1 MTAAYTGFPVDLL
14 INHKDECYG
23 INDRATKI
31 QMPAPGEKI
40 KFKNYHKQMQV
51 PFVIYAD
58 FESIIKPYQAAAGD
72 KSEIK
77 SKHQACGFGYQIV
90 RYDGASSNVRIYR
103 GEDAGEQFLK
113 SLHQEVININAI
125 FAKPKPLH
133 MSEKNEKDFQSAT
146 QCWICQ
152 KEFNDEKNPK
162 VRDHCHILGQYR
174 GPAHKICNVKLAIK
188 PWITPI
194 PVVFHNLKGYDSHLI
209 MQQIHKI
216 TGRLSCIPNNT
227 EKYISFSVGQLKFLD
242 SFQFIGSSLAKLVD
256 ATDKDDFKITQNS
269 FNPHPI
275 KKRLYGSMGSENSRP
290 IILRESIDKQKLA
303 YILKHPSQFEFGTD
317 FRNGQ
322 NQLGLLKTYFSML
335 NQNGER
341 LMPYKQRN
349 GFGRYW
355 TAQTFGIQNMS
366 RRIRHT
372 ICRDSMVDIDIK
384 NAHPTL
390 LSWYCHKHGIK
401 CEALDKYIKSR
412 EPMLQDLVNCRHI
425 TRDEAKKFLLAIMNG
440 KQINLQP
447 GDLPWLIGYY
457 AGMRNIIRAVVQ
469 LNPELYDL
477 AKQSKYNHYNLEG
490 STINHLL
497 CGLENK
503 ALMAAF
509 DYLNGKGIEV
519 AVLVFDGLMIYKNDV
534 TNIAGILQ
542 GCSSSVNQVLEG
554 CDIEFTVKEM
564 DEGYDIPSTTRP
576 TNQPVDINLLLQ
588 KGVYPYEYMD
598 SFDRF
603 QETELPPIGKFYSS
617 LSDES
622 ISKNDYQHAQEV
634 WKTFNCENLGDYH
647 DLYLKTD
654 VTLLADV
661 FQTFR
666 RTCMNAYKL
675 DPLNYYTAPGLSWDA
690 LLKYTA
696 IELELLT
703 DYDQHLFIEKGM
715 RGGISMASKRHA
727 KANNPGVPG
736 YDPSEEHNHIMYYDA
751 NNLYGWA
758 MSQPLPY
765 SGFKWVDKPPTEP
778 GKGCILE
785 VDLEYPAELHE
796 SHNDYPLAPER
807 FKVKKEWLSGYQAN
821 LLEDDNILNTEK
833 LVPNLMD
840 KTKYVLHYRNLQLYL
855 SLGMKL
861 KKIHRILEF
870 NEAPWMEPY
879 IRMNT
884 EFSKKS
890 KSAFE
895 KDFYKLM
902 NNSVFGKTMENLR
915 KRVDIKVVRTCGYP
929 KEKEQ
934 LRKIIAKPNYDR
946 AVIFS
951 EELLALHSHKTRLK
965 LNKPVYV
972 GMCVLDL
979 SKHLMYDWYYNTLK
993 RKYGSQ
999 CTLLYTDTDRLLVD
1013 ITNPDVYADM
1023 ESMKTHYDFSDY
1035 PKDHQLFSEENKN
1048 PIGSKFKDECSGT
1061 PIAEYV
1067 GLRPKMYSI
1076 LRADEQLIKKA
1087 KGVKKY
1093 VITKQINFANY
1104 KDALFN
1110 QKTYSH
1116 EMNMLRSQKHQIYG
1130 LTINKTTLSPL
1141 DTKRWTAPDGITTY
1155 AFGYRQEQ

>member
-1 MTAAYTGFPVDLL
+1 MEGIDFPTPISQINKIERQNNIALNVYGYERAVLPYHISGQPTEMPRINLLLLHDKQDNYHYCWIKHLSRLLFDQNKHKGKTYFCDRCLYGFSREDLL

-58 FESIIKPYQAAAGD
+58 FESMIKPYQAAAGD

-103 GEDAGEQFLK
+103 CEDAVEQFLK

-216 TGRLSCIPNNT
+216 TGRLSCISNNT

-242 SFQFIGSSLAKLVD
+242 SFQFMGSSLAKLVD

-269 FNPHPI
+269 FNPLPI
-275 KKRLYGSMGSENSRP
+275 KKRLYGSMGSEDSRP

-335 NQNGER
+335 NKNGER

-372 ICRDSMVDIDIK
+372 ICKDSMVDIDMK

-390 LSWYCHKHGIK
+390 LSWYCHRHGIK
-401 CEALDKYIKSR
+401 CEDLDKYIKSR

-447 GDLPWLIGYY
+447 GDPPWLISYY
-457 AGMRNIIRAVVQ
+457 AGMCNIIRAVVQ
-469 LNPELYDL
+469 LNPELYEL

-519 AVLVFDGLMIYKNDV
+519 AVLVF
-534 TNIAGILQ
+534 
-542 GCSSSVNQVLEG
+542 
-554 CDIEFTVKEM
+554 
-564 DEGYDIPSTTRP
+564 
-576 TNQPVDINLLLQ
+576 
-588 KGVYPYEYMD
+588 
-598 SFDRF
+598 
-603 QETELPPIGKFYSS
+603 
-617 LSDES
+617 
-622 ISKNDYQHAQEV
+622 
-634 WKTFNCENLGDYH
+634 
-647 DLYLKTD
+647 
-654 VTLLADV
+654 
-661 FQTFR
+661 
-666 RTCMNAYKL
+666 
-675 DPLNYYTAPGLSWDA
+675 
-690 LLKYTA
+690 
-696 IELELLT
+696 
-703 DYDQHLFIEKGM
+703 
-715 RGGISMASKRHA
+715 
-727 KANNPGVPG
+727 
-736 YDPSEEHNHIMYYDA
+736 
-751 NNLYGWA
+751 
-758 MSQPLPY
+758 
-765 SGFKWVDKPPTEP
+765 
-778 GKGCILE
+778 
-785 VDLEYPAELHE
+785 
-796 SHNDYPLAPER
+796 
-807 FKVKKEWLSGYQAN
+807 
-821 LLEDDNILNTEK
+821 
-833 LVPNLMD
+833 
-840 KTKYVLHYRNLQLYL
+840 
-855 SLGMKL
+855 
-861 KKIHRILEF
+861 
-870 NEAPWMEPY
+870 
-879 IRMNT
+879 
-884 EFSKKS
+884 
-890 KSAFE
+890 
-895 KDFYKLM
+895 
-902 NNSVFGKTMENLR
+902 
-915 KRVDIKVVRTCGYP
+915 
-929 KEKEQ
+929 
-934 LRKIIAKPNYDR
+934 
-946 AVIFS
+946 
-951 EELLALHSHKTRLK
+951 
-965 LNKPVYV
+965 
-972 GMCVLDL
+972 
-979 SKHLMYDWYYNTLK
+979 
-993 RKYGSQ
+993 
-999 CTLLYTDTDRLLVD
+999 
-1013 ITNPDVYADM
+1013 
-1023 ESMKTHYDFSDY
+1023 
-1035 PKDHQLFSEENKN
+1035 
-1048 PIGSKFKDECSGT
+1048 
-1061 PIAEYV
+1061 
-1067 GLRPKMYSI
+1067 
-1076 LRADEQLIKKA
+1076 
-1087 KGVKKY
+1087 
-1093 VITKQINFANY
+1093 
-1104 KDALFN
+1104 
-1110 QKTYSH
+1110 
-1116 EMNMLRSQKHQIYG
+1116 
-1130 LTINKTTLSPL
+1130 
-1141 DTKRWTAPDGITTY
+1141 
-1155 AFGYRQEQ
+1155 

>member
-1 MTAAYTGFPVDLL
+1 
-14 INHKDECYG
+14 
-23 INDRATKI
+23 
-31 QMPAPGEKI
+31 
-40 KFKNYHKQMQV
+40 MQ
-51 PFVIYAD
+51 Y
-58 FESIIKPYQAAAGD
+58 
-72 KSEIK
+72 
-77 SKHQACGFGYQIV
+77 
-90 RYDGASSNVRIYR
+90 
-103 GEDAGEQFLK
+103 
-113 SLHQEVININAI
+113 LH
-125 FAKPKPLH
+125 
-133 MSEKNEKDFQSAT
+133 EKDFQSAT

-174 GPAHKICNVKLAIK
+174 GPAHKTCNTKLAIK

-242 SFQFIGSSLAKLVD
+242 SFQFMGSSLAKLVD

-269 FNPHPI
+269 FNPHPM
-275 KKRLYGSMGSENSRP
+275 KKSLYGTMGSEDSRP
-290 IILRESIDKQKLA
+290 FILRESIDKQKLA
-303 YILKHPSQFEFGTD
+303 YILKHPTQFEFGTD
-317 FRNGQ
+317 FRNAQ
-322 NQLGLLKTYFSML
+322 NQLGLFKTYFSML

-355 TAQTFGIQNMS
+355 TAETFGIQNMS

-372 ICRDSMVDIDIK
+372 ICKDSMVDIDMK

-447 GDLPWLIGYY
+447 GDPPWLISYY

-469 LNPELYDL
+469 LNPEIYEL

-534 TNIAGILQ
+534 TDIAGILQ

-554 CDIEFTVKEM
+554 CDIECTVKEM
-564 DEGYDIPSTTRP
+564 DECYDIPSTTRA
-576 TNQPVDINLLLQ
+576 TQPVDINLLLQ
-588 KGVYPYEYMD
+588 KGFYPYEYMD

-622 ISKNDYQHAQEV
+622 ISKKDYQHAQEV

-654 VTLLADV
+654 VTLLTDV

-778 GKGCILE
+778 GK
-785 VDLEYPAELHE
+785 V
-796 SHNDYPLAPER
+796 
-807 FKVKKEWLSGYQAN
+807 
-821 LLEDDNILNTEK
+821 
-833 LVPNLMD
+833 
-840 KTKYVLHYRNLQLYL
+840 
-855 SLGMKL
+855 
-861 KKIHRILEF
+861 
-870 NEAPWMEPY
+870 
-879 IRMNT
+879 
-884 EFSKKS
+884 
-890 KSAFE
+890 
-895 KDFYKLM
+895 
-902 NNSVFGKTMENLR
+902 
-915 KRVDIKVVRTCGYP
+915 
-929 KEKEQ
+929 
-934 LRKIIAKPNYDR
+934 
-946 AVIFS
+946 
-951 EELLALHSHKTRLK
+951 
-965 LNKPVYV
+965 
-972 GMCVLDL
+972 
-979 SKHLMYDWYYNTLK
+979 
-993 RKYGSQ
+993 
-999 CTLLYTDTDRLLVD
+999 
-1013 ITNPDVYADM
+1013 
-1023 ESMKTHYDFSDY
+1023 
-1035 PKDHQLFSEENKN
+1035 
-1048 PIGSKFKDECSGT
+1048 
-1061 PIAEYV
+1061 
-1067 GLRPKMYSI
+1067 
-1076 LRADEQLIKKA
+1076 
-1087 KGVKKY
+1087 
-1093 VITKQINFANY
+1093 
-1104 KDALFN
+1104 
-1110 QKTYSH
+1110 
-1116 EMNMLRSQKHQIYG
+1116 
-1130 LTINKTTLSPL
+1130 
-1141 DTKRWTAPDGITTY
+1141 
-1155 AFGYRQEQ
+1155 

>member
-1 MTAAYTGFPVDLL
+1 MKSTPFFGEATSAIVQKIEKFTKEGSGWMIDKCNTLFLNIAKYEPLKGSSYIPLPEVLAHKKAIINVKNQDQECLRWALRSALFPAKNNLNSPYSYPKQDNLNMEGIDFPTPISQINKIERQNNIALNVYGYERAVVPYHISGQPTEIPRIKLLLLHDKQDNYHYCWIKHLSRLLFDQNKHKGKTYFCDRCLYGFSREDLL

-113 SLHQEVININAI
+113 SLHQEVININAN

-152 KEFNDEKNPK
+152 KEFNDDKNPK
-162 VRDHCHILGQYR
+162 VRDHCHILDQYR
-174 GPAHKICNVKLAIK
+174 GPAHKICNTKLAIK

-209 MQQIHKI
+209 MQQNHKI

-242 SFQFIGSSLAKLVD
+242 SFQFMGSSLAKLVD
-256 ATDKDDFKITQNS
+256 ATDKDDFKITLNS
-269 FNPHPI
+269 FNPHPM
-275 KKRLYGSMGSENSRP
+275 KKRLYGTMGSENSRP

-322 NQLGLLKTYFSML
+322 NKLGLLKTYFSML

-372 ICRDSMVDIDIK
+372 ICKDSMVDIDMK

-447 GDLPWLIGYY
+447 GDPPWLISYY

-469 LNPELYDL
+469 LNPELYEL

-534 TNIAGILQ
+534 TDIAGILQ

-564 DEGYDIPSTTRP
+564 DEGYDITSPTKP

-588 KGVYPYEYMD
+588 KGIYPYEYMD

-622 ISKNDYQHAQEV
+622 ISKKDYQHAQEV

-661 FQTFR
+661 IQTFR
-666 RTCMNAYKL
+666 RACMNAYKL

-727 KANNPGVPG
+727 RANNPGVPG
-736 YDPSEEHNHIMYYDA
+736 YDPSEEHNHIMYYD
-751 NNLYGWA
+751 LYGWA

-765 SGFKWVDKPPTEP
+765 SGFKWVDKPPAEP

-796 SHNDYPLAPER
+796 SHNDYPLAPEGL
-807 FKVKKEWLSGYQAN
+807 KVKKKN
-821 LLEDDNILNTEK
+821 
-833 LVPNLMD
+833 
-840 KTKYVLHYRNLQLYL
+840 
-855 SLGMKL
+855 
-861 KKIHRILEF
+861 
-870 NEAPWMEPY
+870 
-879 IRMNT
+879 
-884 EFSKKS
+884 
-890 KSAFE
+890 
-895 KDFYKLM
+895 
-902 NNSVFGKTMENLR
+902 
-915 KRVDIKVVRTCGYP
+915 GYP
-929 KEKEQ
+929 GTKQTFLKT
-934 LRKIIAKPNYDR
+934 IIFLILKSWCQ
-946 AVIFS
+946 IS
-951 EELLALHSHKTRLK
+951 WIRLK
-965 LNKPVYV
+965 
-972 GMCVLDL
+972 
-979 SKHLMYDWYYNTLK
+979 
-993 RKYGSQ
+993 
-999 CTLLYTDTDRLLVD
+999 
-1013 ITNPDVYADM
+1013 
-1023 ESMKTHYDFSDY
+1023 
-1035 PKDHQLFSEENKN
+1035 
-1048 PIGSKFKDECSGT
+1048 
-1061 PIAEYV
+1061 
-1067 GLRPKMYSI
+1067 LRPKMYSI
-1076 LRADEQLIKKA
+1076 LRADERLIKKA

-1130 LTINKTTLSPL
+1130 LSINKTTLSPL
-1141 DTKRWTAPDGITTY
+1141 DTKRWIAPDGITTY